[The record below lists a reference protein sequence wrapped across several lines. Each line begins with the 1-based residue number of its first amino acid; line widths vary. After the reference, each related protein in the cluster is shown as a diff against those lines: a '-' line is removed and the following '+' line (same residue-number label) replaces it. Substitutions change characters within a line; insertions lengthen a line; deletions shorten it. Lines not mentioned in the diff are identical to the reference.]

1 MDVITQLL
9 KDVPIPRM
17 VKVCQKFDDVK
28 IEDVSGEVYRQLKRP
43 AIANTIRPGMKIA
56 VTCGSRGIDNIALV
70 IKTIIDF
77 CREQGADPFIIPAM
91 GSHGGASGPGQKM
104 VCESLGVTEE
114 YCRCPIKA
122 TMEVVRIG
130 TTSCEDSMYDGKP
143 VYEDKYAYE
152 ADGVIAVNR
161 IKPHTS
167 FVGPYESGLMKM
179 LTIGLG
185 KQKGAENAHFIGTRY
200 MSGTVQEFGKV
211 MLEKGNILFCV
222 GLVENAYD
230 KTCLIEA
237 LTKEEV
243 PVREPELLKI
253 AKEKMP
259 CLLPGNADVLI
270 VDQIGKN
277 ISGDG
282 MDPHITGK
290 FGPNFLASGGIP
302 NFAAQR
308 VAVLDLTDE
317 TEGQCMGIDAAY
329 AISNRAWEK
338 MDLRKTYPNAIT
350 ANSPCA
356 VPIIMKNDMECIQIA
371 LRTCIQI
378 DKKHPDVIRIKD
390 TLHVSEM
397 YYSEGLAEKMKGH
410 PQVEIMGT
418 PEPMRFDKEGNLW

>member
-17 VKVCQKFDDVK
+17 VKVRQNFDDKK
-28 IEDVSGEVYRQLKRP
+28 IQDVAGAVWKQLKRP
-43 AIANTIRPGMKIA
+43 EIADTVRPGMTIA
-56 VTCGSRGIDNIALV
+56 ITCGSRGINNIALV
-70 IKTIIDF
+70 IKTIADF
-77 CREQGADPFIIPAM
+77 CKQQGALPFIIPAM
-91 GSHGGASGPGQKM
+91 GSHGGATGAGQKL

-114 YCRCPIKA
+114 YCGCPIRA
-122 TMEVVRIG
+122 AMDVVKIG
-130 TTSCEDSMYDGKP
+130 DTRCSNPMYNNKP
-143 VYEDKYAYE
+143 VYEDKFAYE

-167 FVGPYESGLMKM
+167 FVGPYESGIMKM

-211 MLEKGNILFCV
+211 VLEKGNILFCV

-230 KTCLIEA
+230 KTCIVEA

-259 CLLPGNADVLI
+259 RLLPEKADVLV

-302 NFAAQR
+302 NFSAQR
-308 VAVLDLTDE
+308 IAVLDLTDE

-329 AISNRAWEK
+329 TISNRAWEK
-338 MDLRKTYPNAIT
+338 MICEK
-350 ANSPCA
+350 
-356 VPIIMKNDMECIQIA
+356 PIQ
-371 LRTCIQI
+371 
-378 DKKHPDVIRIKD
+378 
-390 TLHVSEM
+390 TLLQPIVHVQSRL
-397 YYSEGLAEKMKGH
+397 S
-410 PQVEIMGT
+410 
-418 PEPMRFDKEGNLW
+418 

>member
-17 VKVCQKFDDVK
+17 VKVRQNFDDKK
-28 IEDVSGEVYRQLKRP
+28 IQDVAGAVWEQLKRP
-43 AIANTIRPGMKIA
+43 EIADTVRPGMTIA
-56 VTCGSRGIDNIALV
+56 ITCGSRGINNIALV
-70 IKTIIDF
+70 IKTIADF
-77 CREQGADPFIIPAM
+77 CKQQGALPFIIPAM
-91 GSHGGASGPGQKM
+91 GSHGGATGAGQKL

-114 YCRCPIKA
+114 YCGCPIRA
-122 TMEVVRIG
+122 AMDVVKIG
-130 TTSCEDSMYDGKP
+130 DTRCSNPMYDNKP
-143 VYEDKYAYE
+143 VYEDKFAYE

-167 FVGPYESGLMKM
+167 FVGPYESGIMKM

-185 KQKGAENAHFIGTRY
+185 KQKGAENAHFIGTRD

-211 MLEKGNILFCV
+211 VLEKGNILFCV

-230 KTCLIEA
+230 KTCIVEA

-259 CLLPGNADVLI
+259 RLLPEKADVLI

-302 NFAAQR
+302 NFSVQR
-308 VAVLDLTDE
+308 IAVLDLTDE

-329 AISNRAWEK
+329 TISNRAWEK

-356 VPIIMKNDMECIQIA
+356 VPIIMKNDKECIQIA

-378 DKKHPDVIRIKD
+378 DKEHPDVIRIKD

-397 YYSEGLAEKMKGH
+397 YFSERLAEKMKGH
-410 PQVEIMGT
+410 PQIEILSA
-418 PEPMRFDKEGNLW
+418 PEPILFNEKGNIW